1 MRSGMEDRRVSM
13 QASQAGSQKAGNQK
27 AGSQKDGS
35 AGTGMARTLRITFS
49 LRNTYRVN
57 NILYALKQIPLVGRI
72 LPETLYQEPGLKI
85 LANIISVLWEI
96 FAALIGKGVYFLI
109 LLGAAAL
116 YPSPEKRALFLYLMV
131 ICTVLGGF
139 MNTYMFNP
147 TKDKYYALILLRMD
161 ARSYTLVNYVYALIK
176 LAAAYLLFGLLTGG
190 LVDLPVWQRVLLP
203 LFAVGVKLFAA
214 AYMLRDYEKT
224 GNASNENKVGP
235 LYWAALFLG
244 LAAAFGLPAIGIF
257 LPETAS
263 LIFMG
268 LGVALGAFSAGRI
281 LRFALYREM
290 YQELLGDWMDQMDKG
305 GASKTASAARKQSE
319 KAISADTGIT
329 SSRNGFE
336 YLNELFIKRHQRI
349 LWRAAEKIAFVCLI
363 LVLAALIALSLYP
376 EVKAVVNE
384 LTMQFLPYF
393 VFILYA
399 INRGTGFTQAL
410 FINCD
415 SSLLTYSFYKKP
427 GQILK
432 LFRIRLREII
442 KINLLPAF
450 VIGAGL
456 AVLLFASGGTDNPVN
471 YAVLVVSVLCMSVF
485 FSVHYLMIYYLLQP
499 YTAGAEMKSG
509 TYKIVMTVTYFV
521 CYLMMRVQMPTFIFG
536 LMTIVF
542 CVAYS
547 VIACVVVY
555 RMAPKTFKLR
565 L

>member
-1 MRSGMEDRRVSM
+1 MRSGMEDRRVST
-13 QASQAGSQKAGNQK
+13 QASQAGSQKTGSQKTGNQK
-27 AGSQKDGS
+27 AGS

-161 ARSYTLVNYVYALIK
+161 ARSYTLVNYGYALIK
-176 LAAAYLLFGLLTGG
+176 LAAAYLLFGLLLGG

-257 LPETAS
+257 LPEAAS

-268 LGVALGAFSAGRI
+268 LGVALGAFSARRI
-281 LRFALYREM
+281 LRFAFYREM

-329 SSRNGFE
+329 SSRKGFE
-336 YLNELFIKRHQRI
+336 YLNELVIKRHQRI

-376 EVKAVVNE
+376 EVKTVVNE

>member
-1 MRSGMEDRRVSM
+1 MRSGMEDRRVST
-13 QASQAGSQKAGNQK
+13 QASQAGSQKTGNQK
-27 AGSQKDGS
+27 AGS

-72 LPETLYQEPGLKI
+72 LPEALYQEPGLKI

-139 MNTYMFNP
+139 VNTYMFNP

-161 ARSYTLVNYVYALIK
+161 ARSYTLVNYGYALIK

-268 LGVALGAFSAGRI
+268 LGVALGAFSARRI
-281 LRFALYREM
+281 LRFAFYREM

-376 EVKAVVNE
+376 EVKTVVNE

-521 CYLMMRVQMPTFIFG
+521 CYLMMRVQMPTLIFG

>member
-13 QASQAGSQKAGNQK
+13 QASQAGSQKTGSQKTGNQK
-27 AGSQKDGS
+27 AGS

-72 LPETLYQEPGLKI
+72 LPEALYQEPGLKI

-96 FAALIGKGVYFLI
+96 FAALIGKGAYFLI

-139 MNTYMFNP
+139 VNTYMFNP

-161 ARSYTLVNYVYALIK
+161 ARSYTLVNYGYALIK
-176 LAAAYLLFGLLTGG
+176 LAAAYLLFGLLLGG

-257 LPETAS
+257 LPEAAS

-268 LGVALGAFSAGRI
+268 LGAALGAFSAGRI
-281 LRFALYREM
+281 LRFAFYRNM

-376 EVKAVVNE
+376 EVKTVVNE

-521 CYLMMRVQMPTFIFG
+521 CYLMMRVQMPTLIFG

>member
-131 ICTVLGGF
+131 ICTVLCGF

-161 ARSYTLVNYVYALIK
+161 ARSYTLVNYGYALIK

-521 CYLMMRVQMPTFIFG
+521 CYLMMRVQMPTLIFG

>member
-161 ARSYTLVNYVYALIK
+161 ARSYTLVNYGYALIK

-257 LPETAS
+257 LPEAAS

-268 LGVALGAFSAGRI
+268 LGVALGAFSARRI
-281 LRFALYREM
+281 LRFAFYREM

-521 CYLMMRVQMPTFIFG
+521 CYLMMRVQMPTLIFG

>member
-161 ARSYTLVNYVYALIK
+161 ARSYTLVNYGYALIK

-257 LPETAS
+257 LPEAAS

-268 LGVALGAFSAGRI
+268 LGVALGAFSARRI
-281 LRFALYREM
+281 LRFAFYREM

-329 SSRNGFE
+329 SSRKGFE

-376 EVKAVVNE
+376 EVKTVVNE

-521 CYLMMRVQMPTFIFG
+521 CYLMMRVQMPTLIFG

>member
-1 MRSGMEDRRVSM
+1 MRSGMEDRRVST
-13 QASQAGSQKAGNQK
+13 QASQAGSQKTGSQKTGNQK
-27 AGSQKDGS
+27 AGS

-139 MNTYMFNP
+139 VNTYMFNP

-161 ARSYTLVNYVYALIK
+161 ARSYTLVNYGYALIK

-257 LPETAS
+257 LPEAAS

-268 LGVALGAFSAGRI
+268 LGVALGAFSARRI
-281 LRFALYREM
+281 LRFAFYREM

-349 LWRAAEKIAFVCLI
+349 LWRAAEKIAFVCLV

-376 EVKAVVNE
+376 EVKTVVNE

-393 VFILYA
+393 VFIVYA

>member
-1 MRSGMEDRRVSM
+1 MRSGMEDRRVST
-13 QASQAGSQKAGNQK
+13 QASQAGSQKTGSQKTGNQK
-27 AGSQKDGS
+27 AGS

-96 FAALIGKGVYFLI
+96 FAALIGKGAYFLI

-139 MNTYMFNP
+139 VNTYMFNP

-161 ARSYTLVNYVYALIK
+161 ARSYTLVNYGYALIK
-176 LAAAYLLFGLLTGG
+176 LAAAYLLFGLLLGG

-257 LPETAS
+257 LPEAAS

-268 LGVALGAFSAGRI
+268 LGAALGAFSAGRI
-281 LRFALYREM
+281 LRFAFYRNM

>member
-1 MRSGMEDRRVSM
+1 MRSGMEDRRVST
-13 QASQAGSQKAGNQK
+13 QASQAGSQKTGSQKTGNQK
-27 AGSQKDGS
+27 AGS

-139 MNTYMFNP
+139 VNTYMFNP

-161 ARSYTLVNYVYALIK
+161 ARSYTLVNYGYALIK

-257 LPETAS
+257 LPEAAS

-268 LGVALGAFSAGRI
+268 LGVALGAFSARRI
-281 LRFALYREM
+281 LRFAFYREM

-349 LWRAAEKIAFVCLI
+349 LWRAAEKIAFVCLV

-376 EVKAVVNE
+376 EVKTVVNE

>member
-161 ARSYTLVNYVYALIK
+161 ARSYTLVNYDYALIK

>member
-1 MRSGMEDRRVSM
+1 MRSGMEDRRVST
-13 QASQAGSQKAGNQK
+13 QASQAGSQKTGSQKTGNQK
-27 AGSQKDGS
+27 AGS

-96 FAALIGKGVYFLI
+96 FAALIGKGAYFLI

-161 ARSYTLVNYVYALIK
+161 ARSYTLVNYGYALIK

-521 CYLMMRVQMPTFIFG
+521 CYLMMRVQMPTLIFG

>member
-1 MRSGMEDRRVSM
+1 MRSGMEDRRVST
-13 QASQAGSQKAGNQK
+13 QASQAGSQKTGSQNTGNQK
-27 AGSQKDGS
+27 AGS

-72 LPETLYQEPGLKI
+72 LPEALYQEPGLKI

-139 MNTYMFNP
+139 VNTYMFNP

-161 ARSYTLVNYVYALIK
+161 ARSYTLVNYGYALIK

-268 LGVALGAFSAGRI
+268 LGVALGAFSARRI
-281 LRFALYREM
+281 LRFAFYREM

-376 EVKAVVNE
+376 EVKTVVNE

>member
-161 ARSYTLVNYVYALIK
+161 ARSYTLVNYGYALIK

-555 RMAPKTFKLR
+555 RMAPKTFKMR

>member
-161 ARSYTLVNYVYALIK
+161 ARSYTLVNYGYALIK

-521 CYLMMRVQMPTFIFG
+521 CYLMMRVQMPTLIFG

>member
-1 MRSGMEDRRVSM
+1 MRSGMEDRRVST
-13 QASQAGSQKAGNQK
+13 QASQAGSQKTGSQKTGNQK
-27 AGSQKDGS
+27 AGS

-72 LPETLYQEPGLKI
+72 LPEALYQEPGLKI

-139 MNTYMFNP
+139 VNTYMFNP

-161 ARSYTLVNYVYALIK
+161 ARSYTLVNYGYALIK

-268 LGVALGAFSAGRI
+268 LGVALGAFSARRI
-281 LRFALYREM
+281 LRFAFYREM

-376 EVKAVVNE
+376 EVKTVVNE